1 MKKTKREMGIF
12 QKIFSPNQKYP
23 EEAEAGPR
31 DRSINPRLLRP
42 RRRQKRNQRP
52 NPEQKENHHQSPGM
66 KVSRQRTITK
76 QRPSTTHG
84 KLPQRSWDCCSIRN
98 AKTTWLAETITRA
111 GSKICSRIC
120 SPVLNDNSDGE
131 GRRSDWKQSGAK
143 MSSGT
148 RRRPRE
154 QNSARTF
161 VGPPP
166 TGTPNSN

>member
-12 QKIFSPNQKYP
+12 QKIFSPKQIFNQKFP
-23 EEAEAGPR
+23 KEAEAGPR

-66 KVSRQRTITK
+66 KVSRQRTIAK
-76 QRPSTTHG
+76 HPSTTHD

-98 AKTTWLAETITRA
+98 ARLIWLAEIITKA

-120 SPVLNDNSDGE
+120 RPVLNDNSDGE
-131 GRRSDWKQSGAK
+131 GGAGAAGNNPAPK
-143 MSSGT
+143 RQAAHGGGRENKT
-148 RRRPRE
+148 PRGH
-154 QNSARTF
+154 S
-161 VGPPP
+161 
-166 TGTPNSN
+166 